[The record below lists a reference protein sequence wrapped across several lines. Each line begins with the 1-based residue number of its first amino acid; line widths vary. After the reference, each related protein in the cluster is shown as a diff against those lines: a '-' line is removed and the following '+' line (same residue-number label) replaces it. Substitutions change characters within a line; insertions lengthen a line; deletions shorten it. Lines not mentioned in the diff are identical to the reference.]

1 MENKYDSIIYGKS
14 DIENIVSIEV
24 FDGCIHCFIETD
36 TDIDI
41 VKFNAKPWVL
51 ASQNLGQSMVKL
63 KGNQYFRYGKQFPT
77 IQEFNEFKHKNYVK
91 DIFTIH
97 NLKENI
103 MINKGLTYFK
113 GMKIEDVSVLSFDI
127 ETNGFKMD
135 ANSKVFLI
143 SNTYRKGNT
152 TIKRL
157 FSVDCYPNMGA
168 MINDWCCWVNE
179 VNPSVIT
186 GHNIVAYDLPFL
198 SHCFDISGYIGL
210 FLGRDRSVISFND
223 KESKFRVDGTRDLHY
238 HKVSI
243 HGREV
248 IDTMFLAYRYDIGRK
263 YESYGLK
270 PIIKQEG
277 LEDPNRTFY
286 DAMTIKDNWDDPKE
300 REFIKAYAKD
310 DADDALK
317 LYYLMA
323 PSIFYMTQSVPKP
336 FQLMTES
343 ATGSQLNAMMVRAYL
358 QQGHSVAKASEVSRF
373 EGAYSWGAPGVY
385 RNVFKMDVSSLY
397 PSIMLQYEIFDNKKD
412 PELYLKKILDFYRDS
427 RLQYKKLAKETK
439 DPYYSAMDQLGKI
452 MINSM
457 YGFMGA
463 TGLNYNYPFGA
474 SEVTRYGRE
483 TLAFCVQW
491 ATGKDIKDFIS
502 SEELEEDDE

>member
-1 MENKYDSIIYGKS
+1 MTYDPIIYGKS
-14 DIENIVSIEV
+14 DLTNIVSIEIH
-24 FDGCIHCFIETD
+24 DGIARCFIENEYGTHPVD
-36 TDIDI
+36 
-41 VKFNAKPWVL
+41 FPSKPWVL
-51 ASQNLGQSMVKL
+51 SSRPLQKDMVKL
-63 KGNQYFRYGKQFPT
+63 KGNQHFKYGKQFPT
-77 IQEFNEFKHKNYVK
+77 IADFNKFKHDNYIK

-97 NLKENI
+97 NLKENA
-103 MINKGLTYFK
+103 MINRGLTYYK
-113 GMKIEDVSVLSFDI
+113 GMKIEDVSILSFDI
-127 ETNGFKMD
+127 ETNGLKMNAD
-135 ANSKVFLI
+135 SKVFLI
-143 SNTYRKGNT
+143 SNTYKKGDT
-152 TIKRL
+152 IIKRL
-157 FSVDCYPNMGA
+157 FSVDKYKDMGS
-168 MINDWCCWVNE
+168 MINDWCHWVNE
-179 VNPSVIT
+179 VNPSIIT

-198 SHCFDISGYIGL
+198 QHCYDISGYTGL
-210 FLGRDRSVISFND
+210 HLGRDNSLISFNE

-243 HGREV
+243 YGREV

-270 PIIKQEG
+270 PIIRQEG
-277 LEDPNRTFY
+277 LEDENRTFY
-286 DAMTIKDNWDDPKE
+286 DAMTIKDNWHIPEE
-300 REFIKAYAKD
+300 REKIKAYAKD

-317 LYYLMA
+317 LFYLMA

-358 QQGHSVAKASEVSRF
+358 QQGHSVAKPDEVSRF
-373 EGAYSWGAPGVY
+373 EGAYSWGAPGIY
-385 RNVFKMDVSSLY
+385 RNCFKMDVSSLY
-397 PSIMLQYEIFDNKKD
+397 PSIMLQYNIFDQKKD

-427 RLQYKKLAKETK
+427 RLKYKKLAKETK
-439 DPYYSAMDQLGKI
+439 DPYYLAMDQLGKI

-483 TLAFCVQW
+483 TLAFCVKW
-491 ATGKDIKDFIS
+491 ATNKDIDTFIID
-502 SEELEEDDE
+502 EDDDEDNAA